1 MQINWYG
8 HSCFRLRDR
17 YGTVVTDPYG
27 DDIGYSLPRIRA
39 DVVTVTH
46 DHPDHA
52 NVKAIKGNPQVIY
65 GPGEY
70 EMKGIFVIGIP
81 AHPEETQTKPGVR
94 NTVYLFDFEG
104 VTVCHL
110 GDLRRV
116 LTQSQV
122 EELGDVDVLLIPVG
136 GGTTLGASEASEV
149 ISLLEPK
156 IVIPMHYQTELL
168 KGVKLAPVDHFL
180 KEMGIK
186 EVAPVEVLKVT
197 NGALPSETQV
207 VVMEITARGSAS
219 SGGEAE

>member
-27 DDIGYSLPRIRA
+27 DDIGYSLPRLRA
-39 DVVTVTH
+39 DIVTVTH

-52 NVKAIKGNPQVIY
+52 NVKAIKGNPQVIS

-70 EMKGIFVIGIP
+70 EIKGIFVLGIP
-81 AHPEETQTKPGVR
+81 AQPEETQTKLGVR

-110 GDLRRV
+110 GDLRHV
-116 LTQSQV
+116 PTQSQV

-186 EVAPVEVLKVT
+186 EVAPVDVLKVT
-197 NGALPSETQV
+197 KGALPTETQV
-207 VVMEITARGSAS
+207 VVMEITTGSSAS
-219 SGGEAE
+219 SGGEAQ

>member
-1 MQINWYG
+1 
-8 HSCFRLRDR
+8 
-17 YGTVVTDPYG
+17 
-27 DDIGYSLPRIRA
+27 
-39 DVVTVTH
+39 
-46 DHPDHA
+46 
-52 NVKAIKGNPQVIY
+52 VKAIKGNPQVIN

-70 EMKGIFVIGIP
+70 EIKGIFVIGIS
-81 AHPEETQTKPGVR
+81 AQPEETQTKPGVR

-110 GDLRRV
+110 GDLRQV

-136 GGTTLGASEASEV
+136 GGTTLGAAEASEV

-156 IVIPMHYQTELL
+156 IVIPMHYKTELL

-186 EVAPVEVLKVT
+186 EVPPVDVLKVT
-197 NGALPSETQV
+197 EGGLPSETQV
-207 VVMEITARGSAS
+207 IVMEITARGSAAY
-219 SGGEAE
+219 GGEAE